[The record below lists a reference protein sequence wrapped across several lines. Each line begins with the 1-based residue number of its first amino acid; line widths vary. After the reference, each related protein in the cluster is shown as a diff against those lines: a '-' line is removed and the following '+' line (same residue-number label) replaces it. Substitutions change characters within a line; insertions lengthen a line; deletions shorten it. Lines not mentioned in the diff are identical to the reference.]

1 MESAAFFVKRD
12 SAGFTATITLSR
24 PSLGNRLM
32 TEDVSALGRAIREA
46 GADGSVKTVLIRAQ
60 GEHFCLGRDP
70 GPTPP
75 KSKSALAIR
84 TGVTEPILDLYAD
97 IRATPVPVVAVVQ
110 GEARGLGCAL
120 VGQCDLS
127 IAAEGALFSL
137 PEMDTNLPPTL
148 AISAVLG
155 KMPPK
160 RLMHL
165 IYTRAKIGAA
175 EALALGLLSE
185 VVPPG
190 ELDSAVAATLARLT
204 DRSRPALAAVK
215 EYLAVAP
222 HMDPHAAS
230 RYASTLLS
238 VVLSSK
244 DES

>member
-1 MESAAFFVKRD
+1 MDNAAFTVKRD
-12 SAGFTATITLSR
+12 HAGFTATITLSR
-24 PSLGNRLM
+24 PNQGNKLM
-32 TEDVSALGRAIREA
+32 NEDVSALGRAIREA
-46 GADGSVKTVLIRAQ
+46 GADSSVKAVLIRAQ

-70 GPTPP
+70 GPPPP
-75 KSKSALAIR
+75 KPNSALAIR
-84 TGVTEPILDLYAD
+84 DGVTEPILDLYAD
-97 IRATPVPVVAVVQ
+97 IRATPVPVIAVVQ

-127 IAAEGALFSL
+127 IAAEGALFSM

-185 VVPPG
+185 VVPTAQ
-190 ELDSAVAATLARLT
+190 LDSAVAATLAKLT
-204 DRSRPALAAVK
+204 DRSRAALAAVK
-215 EYLAVAP
+215 EYLAIAP
-222 HMDPHAAS
+222 HMDPNAAS
-230 RYASTLLS
+230 RYASALLS

-244 DES
+244 DET

>member
-1 MESAAFFVKRD
+1 MESAPFFASRD
-12 SAGFTATITLSR
+12 EINFTATITLSR
-24 PSLGNRLM
+24 PDQGNRLM
-32 TEDVSALGRAIREA
+32 TEDVAALGQAIRES
-46 GADGSVKTVLIRAQ
+46 GADPAVKAVLIRAQ

-70 GPTPP
+70 GPASAKP
-75 KSKSALAIR
+75 KSALAMR
-84 TGVTEPILDLYAD
+84 TSVTQPILDLYAD
-97 IRATPVPVVAVVQ
+97 IRATPVPVIAVVQ
-110 GEARGLGCAL
+110 GEARGFGCAM

-127 IAAEGALFSL
+127 IAAEGAQFSL

-155 KMPPK
+155 KVPPK
-160 RLMHL
+160 WLMHL

-175 EALALGLLSE
+175 EALELGFLSE
-185 VVPPG
+185 VVPA
-190 ELDSAVAATLARLT
+190 EKLDSALAATLAKLT

-222 HMDPHAAS
+222 HMDPHAAA

-244 DES
+244 E

>member
-1 MESAAFFVKRD
+1 MEDAPFLVKRD
-12 SAGFTATITLSR
+12 IAGFTATITLSR
-24 PSLGNRLM
+24 PSRGNRLM
-32 TEDVSALGRAIREA
+32 NEDVSALGRAIRES
-46 GADGSVKTVLIRAQ
+46 GADRAVKAVIIRAQ

-70 GPTPP
+70 GPAAPTT
-75 KSKSALAIR
+75 KSALAIR

-127 IAAEGALFSL
+127 IAAEGAMFSL

-155 KMPPK
+155 KMPAK

-185 VVPPG
+185 AVPLD
-190 ELDSAVAATLARLT
+190 ELDSAVAATLAKLT

-244 DES
+244 DEG

>member
-1 MESAAFFVKRD
+1 MENAPFFVKRD
-12 SAGFTATITLSR
+12 EANFTATITLSR
-24 PSLGNRLM
+24 PDRGNRLM
-32 TEDVSALGRAIREA
+32 TEDVSALGRAIREI
-46 GADGSVKTVLIRAQ
+46 GADPSVKAVVIRAQ

-70 GPTPP
+70 GPASAKP
-75 KSKSALAIR
+75 KSALAMR

-110 GEARGLGCAL
+110 GEARGFGCAM

-127 IAAEGALFSL
+127 IAAEGAKFSL

-155 KMPPK
+155 KVPPK

-185 VVPPG
+185 VVPAE
-190 ELDSAVAATLARLT
+190 ELDSAVAATLAKLT

-244 DES
+244 DET

>member
-1 MESAAFFVKRD
+1 MESAPFFVKHD
-12 SAGFTATITLSR
+12 QAGFTATITLSR
-24 PSLGNRLM
+24 PGQGNRLM
-32 TEDVSALGRAIREA
+32 TEDVSALGRAIRES
-46 GADGSVKTVLIRAQ
+46 GADSSVKAIIIRAQ

-75 KSKSALAIR
+75 KPKSALAIR

-127 IAAEGALFSL
+127 IAAEEALFSL

-185 VVPPG
+185 VVPAG
-190 ELDSAVAATLARLT
+190 QLDSAVATTLARLT

-244 DES
+244 DEM

>member
-1 MESAAFFVKRD
+1 MESAPFFVERD
-12 SAGFTATITLSR
+12 EANFTATITLSR
-24 PSLGNRLM
+24 PDQGNRLM
-32 TEDVSALGRAIREA
+32 TEDVSALGQAIRA
-46 GADGSVKTVLIRAQ
+46 CGADPAVKAVIIRAQ

-70 GPTPP
+70 GPAAAKP
-75 KSKSALAIR
+75 KSALAMR
-84 TGVTEPILDLYAD
+84 TGVTQPILDLYAD

-110 GEARGLGCAL
+110 GEARGFGCAM

-127 IAAEGALFSL
+127 IAAEGTQFSL

-155 KMPPK
+155 KVPPK

-165 IYTRAKIGAA
+165 IYTRTKIGAA
-175 EALALGLLSE
+175 EALELGFLSE
-185 VVPPG
+185 VVPA
-190 ELDSAVAATLARLT
+190 EKLDAAVAATLAKLT

-222 HMDPHAAS
+222 HMDPDAAA

-244 DES
+244 D

>member
-1 MESAAFFVKRD
+1 MENAPFFVNRD
-12 SAGFTATITLSR
+12 ETNFTATITLSR
-24 PSLGNRLM
+24 PDQGNRLM
-32 TEDVSALGRAIREA
+32 TEDVSALGQAIRES
-46 GADGSVKTVLIRAQ
+46 GADPAVKAVIIRAQ

-70 GPTPP
+70 GPASAKP
-75 KSKSALAIR
+75 KSAQAMR
-84 TGVTEPILDLYAD
+84 TGVTQPILDLYAD

-110 GEARGLGCAL
+110 GEARGFGCAM

-127 IAAEGALFSL
+127 IAAEGTQFSL

-155 KMPPK
+155 KVPPK

-165 IYTRAKIGAA
+165 IYTREKIGAA
-175 EALALGLLSE
+175 EALELGFLSE
-185 VVPPG
+185 VVPA
-190 ELDSAVAATLARLT
+190 EKLDSAVAATLARLT

-222 HMDPHAAS
+222 HMDPHAAA

-244 DES
+244 E

>member
-1 MESAAFFVKRD
+1 MDNAAFTVKRD

-24 PSLGNRLM
+24 PNLGNRLM
-32 TEDVSALGRAIREA
+32 NEDVSALGRAIREA
-46 GADGSVKTVLIRAQ
+46 GADSSVKAVLIRAQ

-70 GPTPP
+70 GPVPP
-75 KSKSALAIR
+75 KPKSALAIR
-84 TGVTEPILDLYAD
+84 IGVTEPILDLYAD
-97 IRATPVPVVAVVQ
+97 IRATPVPVVAIVQ

-127 IAAEGALFSL
+127 IAAEGALFSM

-185 VVPPG
+185 VVPAG
-190 ELDSAVAATLARLT
+190 ELDSAVAATLAKLT

-222 HMDPHAAS
+222 HMDQNAAA

-244 DES
+244 DET

>member
-1 MESAAFFVKRD
+1 MENAPFFVEHD
-12 SAGFTATITLSR
+12 QAHFTATITLSR
-24 PSLGNRLM
+24 PDQGNRLM
-32 TEDVSALGRAIREA
+32 TEDVSALGRAIRES
-46 GADGSVKTVLIRAQ
+46 GAEPAVKAVIIRAQ

-70 GPTPP
+70 GPAPAKP
-75 KSKSALAIR
+75 KSALAMR
-84 TGVTEPILDLYAD
+84 TGITQPILDLYED
-97 IRATPVPVVAVVQ
+97 IRATPVPVIAVVQ
-110 GEARGLGCAL
+110 GEARGFGCAM

-127 IAAEGALFSL
+127 IAAEGATFSL

-155 KMPPK
+155 KVPPK

-175 EALALGLLSE
+175 EALALGFLSE
-185 VVPPG
+185 VVPAA

-204 DRSRPALAAVK
+204 DCSRPALAAVK

-244 DES
+244 DEM

>member
-1 MESAAFFVKRD
+1 MDNTAFIVTRD
-12 SAGFTATITLSR
+12 QAGFTATITLSR
-24 PSLGNRLM
+24 PDNGNRLM
-32 TEDVSALGRAIREA
+32 TADVATLGRAIREA
-46 GADGSVKTVLIRAQ
+46 GADPSVKAVLIRAQ

-70 GPTPP
+70 GPKPAKP
-75 KSKSALAIR
+75 SSALAIR
-84 TGVTEPILDLYAD
+84 TGVTQPILDLYAD
-97 IRATPVPVVAVVQ
+97 IRATPVPVIAVVQ

-127 IAAEGALFSL
+127 IAAEGALFSM

-155 KMPPK
+155 KIPPK

-175 EALALGLLSE
+175 EALTLGLLSE
-185 VVPPG
+185 VVPLAK
-190 ELDSAVAATLARLT
+190 LDAALAATLASLT

-222 HMDPHAAS
+222 HMDPDAAA

-244 DES
+244 EE

>member
-1 MESAAFFVKRD
+1 MESAPFFVNRD
-12 SAGFTATITLSR
+12 EANFTATITLSR
-24 PSLGNRLM
+24 PDHGNRLM
-32 TEDVSALGRAIREA
+32 TEDVSALGQAIRES
-46 GADGSVKTVLIRAQ
+46 GADPSVKAVIIRAQ

-70 GPTPP
+70 GPAPAKP
-75 KSKSALAIR
+75 KSALAMR
-84 TGVTEPILDLYAD
+84 TGITQPILDLYED
-97 IRATPVPVVAVVQ
+97 IRATPVPVIAVVQ
-110 GEARGLGCAL
+110 GEARGFGCAM

-127 IAAEGALFSL
+127 IAAEGTTFSL

-155 KMPPK
+155 KVPPK

-175 EALALGLLSE
+175 EALALGFLSE
-185 VVPPG
+185 VVPAA

-230 RYASTLLS
+230 RYASALLS

-244 DES
+244 DEI